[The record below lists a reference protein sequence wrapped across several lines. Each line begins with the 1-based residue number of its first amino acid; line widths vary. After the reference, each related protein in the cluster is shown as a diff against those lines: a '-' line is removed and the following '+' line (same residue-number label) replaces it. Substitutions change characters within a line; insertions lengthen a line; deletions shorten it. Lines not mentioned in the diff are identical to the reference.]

1 MTTVISFAVRR
12 DSLSDDAQE
21 YVGRELEVFARATQW
36 KKYWSSLVRAHV
48 RGDVLEAGAGM
59 GTNTPFLKSSQASSW
74 TCLEPDPL
82 LAAQMR
88 EKFSADTG
96 LSNATVQ
103 IGKIESI
110 TSRVEFDAILYIDVL
125 EHIHDDKAELQRAS
139 RLLRRGG
146 KLIVLSPA
154 YSWLYTP
161 FDRAIG
167 HVRRYRKG
175 TLRAV
180 APPDCRL
187 EKMIYLDSAGLLA
200 SSGNRLLLRQSMPTL
215 RQILFWDRY
224 LVPVSRVL
232 DHLVLHGFGKS
243 ILGIWTKM

>member
-1 MTTVISFAVRR
+1 MRG
-12 DSLSDDAQE
+12 
-21 YVGRELEVFARATQW
+21 YVGCELEVFAHAIHW
-36 KKYWSSLVRAHV
+36 KKYWSSLIRTHV

-59 GTNTPFLKSSQASSW
+59 GTNTPFLKSSQATSW

-88 EKFSADTG
+88 EKFAMNVG
-96 LSNATVQ
+96 LRDSNIQ
-103 IGKIESI
+103 IGNTETIVDTTK
-110 TSRVEFDAILYIDVL
+110 FDAILYIDVL

-167 HVRRYRKG
+167 HLRRYRKE
-175 TLRAV
+175 TLCAA
-180 APPDCRL
+180 APADCRL

-243 ILGIWTKM
+243 ILGIWTKK